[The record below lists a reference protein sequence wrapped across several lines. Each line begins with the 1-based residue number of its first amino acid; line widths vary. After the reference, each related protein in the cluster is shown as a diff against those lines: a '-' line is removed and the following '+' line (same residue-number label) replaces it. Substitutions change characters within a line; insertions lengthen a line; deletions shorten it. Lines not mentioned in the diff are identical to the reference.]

1 MFHLFKTLFAEQ
13 IYEEM
18 KKIAIYVIIGALL
31 LIVGYIL
38 GRSRKGENDTI
49 LVQRDTTFVR
59 DTIVIEKPSEVR
71 KEYVAEKILV
81 PVRDTVWLHDTLFVQ
96 LPMQKK
102 FYREEDYYAEVS
114 GYNPSLDYLEI
125 YNKTVYV
132 TKTEREKEKRN
143 YLAVG
148 MDASWCI
155 KPSIPIYLEYTRV
168 LHKNVALRA
177 GVFHD
182 LAINETGFRV
192 GVNANIGW

>member
-1 MFHLFKTLFAEQ
+1 MFHFFEKLFAEQ

-59 DTIVIEKPSEVR
+59 DTVVIEKPSEVR

-102 FYREEDYYAEVS
+102 FYREDDYYAEVS

-143 YLAVG
+143 YLAIG

-155 KPSIPIYLEYTRV
+155 KPSIPIYLEYTRL

-182 LAINETGFRV
+182 LAINESGFRV

>member
-59 DTIVIEKPSEVR
+59 DTVVIEKPSEVR

-102 FYREEDYYAEVS
+102 FYREDDYYAEVS

-143 YLAVG
+143 YLAIG

-155 KPSIPIYLEYTRV
+155 KPSIPIYLEYTRL

-182 LAINETGFRV
+182 LAINESGFRV

>member
-1 MFHLFKTLFAEQ
+1 MFHFFEKLFAEQ

-38 GRSRKGENDTI
+38 GRNRKGENDTI
-49 LVQRDTTFVR
+49 LVQRDTTVVR
-59 DTIVIEKPSEVR
+59 DTVRIKEPTEVR
-71 KEYVAEKILV
+71 KETVKETVLV
-81 PVRDTVWLHDTLFVQ
+81 EVRDTMWMHDTCYIA
-96 LPMQKK
+96 LPLEKRTYK
-102 FYREEDYYAEVS
+102 RDEFYAVVTGYEPRLTYIEV
-114 GYNPSLDYLEI
+114 YP
-125 YNKTVYV
+125 KTVYI
-132 TKTEREKEKRN
+132 TETEKQKEKRS
-143 YLAVG
+143 YLAIG

-155 KPSIPIYLEYTRV
+155 TPSIPIYLEYTRM

-177 GVFHD
+177 GVFYD

>member
-1 MFHLFKTLFAEQ
+1 MQSLIKVLKTCS
-13 IYEEM
+13 
-18 KKIAIYVIIGALL
+18 IAIVLL
-31 LIVGYIL
+31 LVGMVIGWL
-38 GRSRKGENDTI
+38 CRPVNDDDTI
-49 LVQRDTTFVR
+49 LVQRDTTVVR

>member
-143 YLAVG
+143 YLAIG

>member
-1 MFHLFKTLFAEQ
+1 MERITKVLKTCSV
-13 IYEEM
+13 
-18 KKIAIYVIIGALL
+18 AIVLL
-31 LIVGYIL
+31 LVGMVIGWL
-38 GRSRKGENDTI
+38 CRPINAEDTTI
-49 LVQRDTTFVR
+49 VQRDTTIVR
-59 DTIVIEKPSEVR
+59 DTVEIEKPAEV
-71 KEYVAEKILV
+71 KTEYIAEKILV
-81 PVRDTVWLHDTLFVQ
+81 EVRDTLWLHDTLYIQ

-102 FYREEDYYAEVS
+102 FYKEDTYYAEVS

-182 LAINETGFRV
+182 LALQETGFRV
-192 GVNANIGW
+192 GINANIGW

>member
-59 DTIVIEKPSEVR
+59 DTVVIDKPAEIR
-71 KEYVAEKILV
+71 KEYVAEKIMV
-81 PVRDTVWLHDTLFVQ
+81 PVRDTVWLHDTLFIQ

-143 YLAVG
+143 YLAIGVEAG
-148 MDASWCI
+148 WCI
-155 KPSIPIYLEYTRV
+155 NPYTPIYLEYSRM
-168 LHKNVALRA
+168 LHKNIRMKA
-177 GVFHD
+177 GVFRD
-182 LAINETGFRV
+182 LVKQEN
-192 GVNANIGW
+192 GVMFGIEAQIGW